1 MRFFIPTT
9 AKNRPKFV
17 RDLHI
22 FDEIRMPY
30 DTNFQRISDDECK
43 AIFER
48 LAPEYTVVLKEKDEV
63 DVPEITYDIP
73 AESEEINGKEVE
85 YRTFYLDDYQVS
97 QINDMGR
104 GHRVML
110 ANAGAGKSVLL
121 LSKAFKYATG
131 LLKAEIDNLIWSF
144 CAEGYGEIC
153 TANSHCERCP
163 IRSMFQR

>member
-1 MRFFIPTT
+1 
-9 AKNRPKFV
+9 
-17 RDLHI
+17 
-22 FDEIRMPY
+22 MPY

-110 ANAGAGKSVLL
+110 ANAGAGRSVLL

-131 LLKAEIDNLIWSF
+131 LLSSAERYL
-144 CAEGYGEIC
+144 
-153 TANSHCERCP
+153 
-163 IRSMFQR
+163 